1 MGVILSPHLT
11 TGRPSSYHG
20 GVVLLSGAIMNRENF
35 LKPSAASPRLG
46 DT

>member
-11 TGRPSSYHG
+11 TGRPSGYDG
-20 GVVLLSGAIMNRENF
+20 GVVLLSGAIMNRESF